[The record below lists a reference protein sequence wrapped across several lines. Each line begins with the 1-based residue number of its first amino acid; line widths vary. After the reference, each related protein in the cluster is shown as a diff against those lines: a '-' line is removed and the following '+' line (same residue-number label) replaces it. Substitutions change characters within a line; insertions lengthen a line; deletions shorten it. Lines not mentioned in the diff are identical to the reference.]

1 MKGFFSKEQ
10 LQMKGG
16 EMKGVSCATCGL
28 YKNAITPRMKP
39 YGNFKK
45 GIMVIGESP
54 AQEDDKRGK
63 PFQSKG
69 GRLLQ
74 RKGQV
79 LRGKMD
85 SCRRRHS

>member
-10 LQMKGG
+10 LQVKGG
-16 EMKGVSCATCGL
+16 EMKGVSCASCGL

-54 AQEDDKRGK
+54 PRRMTK
-63 PFQSKG
+63 KG
-69 GRLLQ
+69 NHFKVKEGDYY
-74 RKGQV
+74 KG
-79 LRGKMD
+79 
-85 SCRRRHS
+85 S